1 MAVFKTYAERIWRE
15 MDQDWWTRVWKKAE
29 KNPYPVNEYPSR
41 STSLFKCAKVASSR
55 MKCMIILFVGKLI
68 RSQVGTDNG

>member
-1 MAVFKTYAERIWRE
+1 MKGKGSGLTDTSLKEDRE
-15 MDQDWWTRVWKKAE
+15 KSIS
-29 KNPYPVNEYPSR
+29 VNEYPSR

-55 MKCMIILFVGKLI
+55 TKCMIILFVGKLT